1 MVCIITDWTGRLG
14 NNILQILR
22 CIHYALINNHNI
34 ILFPEHNLL
43 HQNKI
48 ILDVEN
54 TSENINM
61 NIIEDNFFSL
71 KKFSMNDV
79 EPIVMKTYY
88 QKYLKN
94 IVKLNQ
100 SNIISDSKDLYIHIR
115 SGDCFVPSVA
125 HSYYVPPPL
134 IYYEK
139 IMENF
144 EKVHI
149 VYEDENNPCVNIL
162 KKNPKIT
169 TYNINIEDSIRH
181 LCKGENLGIGFGTFG
196 LLVYFMNINIK
207 RIYMPKYVYDEMPAG
222 NWGIELIL
230 VDLPG
235 YTKCGD
241 WKCTQEQLEL
251 MLSYK

>member
-1 MVCIITDWTGRLG
+1 MVCIITQWNGRLG
-14 NNILQILR
+14 NNILQIIR
-22 CIHYALINNHNI
+22 SIHYAILNNHNI
-34 ILFPEHNLL
+34 IIFPKHNLL
-43 HQNKI
+43 YQNKI
-48 ILDVEN
+48 NLNILSNE
-54 TSENINM
+54 NM
-61 NIIEDNFFSL
+61 NIIKDNFFSL
-71 KKFSMNDV
+71 KKFNMNDV

-100 SNIISDSKDLYIHIR
+100 SNIICDSKDLYIHIR
-115 SGDCFVPSVA
+115 SGDCFDPSVA

-134 IYYEK
+134 VYYKK

-169 TYNINIEDSIRH
+169 TYNISIENSIRH

-196 LLVYFMNINIK
+196 LLIYFISTNIK
-207 RIYMPKYVYDEMPAG
+207 RIYMPKYVYEEMPKG
-222 NWGIELIL
+222 DWGIEIVL
-230 VDLPG
+230 VNLPE

-251 MLSYK
+251 IVNYHIL